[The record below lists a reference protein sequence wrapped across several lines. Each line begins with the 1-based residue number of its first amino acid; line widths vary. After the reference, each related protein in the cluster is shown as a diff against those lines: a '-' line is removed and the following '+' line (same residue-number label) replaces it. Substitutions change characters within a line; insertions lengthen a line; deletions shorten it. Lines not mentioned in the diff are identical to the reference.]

1 MAIKTTI
8 IFLFSLLFIHANN
21 IQDINLTSIKEG
33 TQIELITY
41 ANQKKEINIIKKNH
55 PAYYTPSSKKFEL
68 VLEPQILHSRFGT
81 IYLYDLSRS
90 GSYLNALSYDSMKLE
105 GDLSN
110 VTIGIA
116 DEQYYLRDDHLKLE
130 NKSFFSLNTLY
141 DSINLSRLKYLVILS
156 PQELNSPIKKII
168 FSKKILSHSKI
179 KHPMESWSWNPT
191 HITSTKLKSIP
202 LKRVYV
208 QIRKGFESALNE
220 MNESNVS
227 IYGLNGS
234 PEDVLNYSHLLKDI
248 EYLAKLKESYP
259 KIEGFQIDVE
269 PYLLSNYKKQ
279 RDTILKKYLHMIK
292 DLKLHTEQY
301 GLKFSVVIPF
311 WFDQLCINHENFGFK
326 VTSLVDEIV
335 LMSYRSDLNEVIHI
349 SKPLLKYASYHKKE
363 VRIGIELMKIEDE
376 EHTLYSII
384 KSSTPCIVNGKLEK
398 ECMTLHKE
406 HQYTVKGSDI
416 SFYKQTHKLANILAY
431 DVPYSAFKGFVFHH
445 FDLLDTLPYLNTSN

>member
-8 IFLFSLLFIHANN
+8 IFLFSLLFVYADELK
-21 IQDINLTSIKEG
+21 DINYSSIKEG

-41 ANQKKEINIIKKNH
+41 ANQKKEINIIQKNH
-55 PAYYTPSSKKFEL
+55 PAYYTPRSQKFEL
-68 VLEPQILHSRFGT
+68 VLDPQILHSRFGT
-81 IYLYDLSRS
+81 IYLYDLSHS
-90 GSYLNALSYDSMKLE
+90 GSYLNALSYDNMKLE
-105 GDLSN
+105 GDLNN
-110 VTIGIA
+110 VSIGIA
-116 DEQYYLRDDHLKLE
+116 DEQYYLKDDHFKLE

-156 PQELNSPIKKII
+156 PQELDSPIKKII
-168 FSKKILSHSKI
+168 FSKKKLTYPQM
-179 KHPMESWSWNPT
+179 KHPIESWSWNPT
-191 HITSTKLKSIP
+191 HITSDKLKSTP
-202 LKRVYV
+202 LKRIYL

-220 MNESNVS
+220 MSKSNVS

-234 PEDVLNYSHLLKDI
+234 PEDILNYTHLLKDI
-248 EYLAKLKESYP
+248 DYLGKLKESYP
-259 KIEGFQIDVE
+259 RIEGFQIDVE
-269 PYLLSNYKKQ
+269 PYLLLQYKKE
-279 RDTILKKYLHMIK
+279 RNSVLKKYLQMIK
-292 DLKLHTEQY
+292 ELKLHCKQY

-335 LMSYRSDLNEVIHI
+335 LMSYRSDLNEVIDI
-349 SKPLLKYASYHKKE
+349 SKSLLKYASYHKKE

-398 ECMTLHKE
+398 ECITLHKE

-416 SFYKQTHKLANILAY
+416 SFYKQTHKLDNILTY
-431 DVPYSAFKGFVFHH
+431 NVPYSSFRGFVFHH
-445 FDLLDTLPYLNTSN
+445 FDLLNTLPDLNISN